1 MKVSDVMS
9 TNIVSIDPQETAA
22 AAARLLA
29 RHNVGVLP
37 VCKGGKLQGV
47 VTDRDLVLRCVAAGL
62 APDSTVVG
70 QVMTRRVVSVSPQED
85 VAVAAQKMAAEQVR
99 RLPVVEN
106 RMLVGLVSLGD
117 LAKQPDYSM
126 EAAACLC
133 DVCENITAR

>member
-1 MKVSDVMS
+1 MS
-9 TNIVSIDPQETAA
+9 TNAITIDTQETAA

-37 VCKGGKLQGV
+37 VCKGGRLQGV

-62 APDSTVVG
+62 SPDSTTVG

-85 VAVAAQKMAAEQVR
+85 ADVAAQKMAVEQVR

-106 RMLVGLVSLGD
+106 GRLVGLVSLGD
-117 LAKQPDYSM
+117 LAKRPEYSM

-133 DVCENITAR
+133 DVCENVSTR